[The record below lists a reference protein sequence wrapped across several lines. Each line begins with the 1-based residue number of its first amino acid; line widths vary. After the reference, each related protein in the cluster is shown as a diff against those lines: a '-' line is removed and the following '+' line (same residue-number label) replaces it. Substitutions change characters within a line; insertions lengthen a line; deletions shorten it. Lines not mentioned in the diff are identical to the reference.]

1 MYVGTLCQS
10 LLVKTHRKFW
20 TVAESRVSGRWW
32 QIATL
37 SVAALIGC
45 SACILVS
52 EDTRSLRRDIYGLHA
67 TEHMPSNLSFP
78 ALLGTAAIAGPLVNR
93 GPRRLRVVIYA
104 RYSTD
109 EQNPRSIDD
118 QVAKCRAFLT
128 NSGIVEYDETL
139 LDDREISGRKKSRPG
154 IDHVK
159 SLVTAK
165 GVDLIVSEDLS
176 RLYRKSVFSTEL
188 LGLAIDAGVQVVTIN
203 DNIDTKDPKW
213 RILSQI
219 QAIHAELHLTDTSQR
234 IRRSAEGRWA
244 AGFAVNPLI
253 PGYRRIASNPSADN
267 PKQRGPYQDEKDEAW
282 TPVIVETFERAARG
296 EGLWQIGRFLDSR
309 EFPLPPK
316 AESNSWTPDL
326 VRRYL
331 QQPLLKGEESHRR
344 TVNQALEVT
353 GETRQVRAT
362 VAELLHRKMPHL
374 AHVPEWLW
382 QKANDAIQSR
392 RRRASYNRGVDHPT
406 TGIPRDRWG
415 PLSTLFHC
423 GVCSSRMH
431 KDGAYRCAA
440 SKARWTRAKKDGLRC
455 WNRCSPRID
464 IVHVKISEAVAAALL
479 GSIGGFEPILTLIQ
493 GLVRE
498 GDGSAEKERR
508 RLEQEEADLLGKI
521 DRYRK
526 IVDRGRNLSTAAV
539 WLEDTEEGLNRV
551 RLEMSRLRD
560 RKAPDVP
567 LPRLE
572 DLDRR
577 AREIAPLLL
586 SSMGREAGALLRQL
600 VDRIDARPYRAFDS
614 DRIVLRAHFSVKLLI
629 LLPDQWQS
637 FLSGHLT
644 PERAAELG
652 SMMAVPLVVDL
663 FDQPAYLQHAAETLR
678 LKGEG
683 LKLAEIGDRLGV
695 GRDRVKAALKAA
707 RRMEE
712 LGLTD
717 PYQLVS
723 KPTLMPGRWKQ
734 DELGTSSSQ
743 AGAP

>member
-1 MYVGTLCQS
+1 MGAAFHTL
-10 LLVKTHRKFW
+10 
-20 TVAESRVSGRWW
+20 
-32 QIATL
+32 
-37 SVAALIGC
+37 
-45 SACILVS
+45 
-52 EDTRSLRRDIYGLHA
+52 SLRRLQLADAQRRRISLCRKQSAMDSGEKGW
-67 TEHMPSNLSFP
+67 T
-78 ALLGTAAIAGPLVNR
+78 ALLEPMFAANR
-93 GPRRLRVVIYA
+93 H
-104 RYSTD
+104 
-109 EQNPRSIDD
+109 RSCKN
-118 QVAKCRAFLT
+118 QR
-128 NSGIVEYDETL
+128 S
-139 LDDREISGRKKSRPG
+139 SGR
-154 IDHVK
+154 
-159 SLVTAK
+159 
-165 GVDLIVSEDLS
+165 
-176 RLYRKSVFSTEL
+176 
-188 LGLAIDAGVQVVTIN
+188 
-203 DNIDTKDPKW
+203 
-213 RILSQI
+213 
-219 QAIHAELHLTDTSQR
+219 
-234 IRRSAEGRWA
+234 
-244 AGFAVNPLI
+244 
-253 PGYRRIASNPSADN
+253 
-267 PKQRGPYQDEKDEAW
+267 
-282 TPVIVETFERAARG
+282 RAAR
-296 EGLWQIGRFLDSR
+296 F
-309 EFPLPPK
+309 
-316 AESNSWTPDL
+316 
-326 VRRYL
+326 
-331 QQPLLKGEESHRR
+331 HRR
-344 TVNQALEVT
+344 
-353 GETRQVRAT
+353 VRTNSHAY
-362 VAELLHRKMPHL
+362 
-374 AHVPEWLW
+374 
-382 QKANDAIQSR
+382 Q
-392 RRRASYNRGVDHPT
+392 GV
-406 TGIPRDRWG
+406 
-415 PLSTLFHC
+415 
-423 GVCSSRMH
+423 
-431 KDGAYRCAA
+431 
-440 SKARWTRAKKDGLRC
+440 
-455 WNRCSPRID
+455 
-464 IVHVKISEAVAAALL
+464 
-479 GSIGGFEPILTLIQ
+479 
-493 GLVRE
+493 VRE